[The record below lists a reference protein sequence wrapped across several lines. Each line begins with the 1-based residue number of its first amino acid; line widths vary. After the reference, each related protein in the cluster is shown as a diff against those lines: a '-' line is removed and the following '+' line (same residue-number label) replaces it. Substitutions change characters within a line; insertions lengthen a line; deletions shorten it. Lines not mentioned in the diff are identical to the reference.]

1 MNTEF
6 SVMLKSI
13 RTSQGYKQFE
23 YAKILGCEPS
33 YLSAL
38 ERGKKDPPKP
48 DKLEKLIQRMNLS
61 AEQAQNLRNAAEY
74 RINNIKIPRESNEI
88 VREMLVQL
96 NKKISSITNYQAKL
110 ISHVLS
116 GEQEE
121 SRM

>member
-6 SVMLKSI
+6 SLLLKSI
-13 RTSQGYKQFE
+13 RTSQGYKQYEF
-23 YAKILGCEPS
+23 AKILGCEPS

-61 AEQAQNLRNAAEY
+61 EDQARKLRNAAEN
-74 RINNIKIPRESNEI
+74 RINNIKIPRESSEI
-88 VREMLVQL
+88 VRQMFVLL
-96 NKKISSITNYQAKL
+96 NKKSSSITNYQANV
-110 ISHVLS
+110 ISCVLR
-116 GEQEE
+116 GEQEV

>member
-1 MNTEF
+1 
-6 SVMLKSI
+6 MLKSI

-48 DKLEKLIQRMNLS
+48 EKLEKLIQRMNLS
-61 AEQAQNLRNAAEY
+61 ENQAQKLRNAAEY

-88 VREMLVQL
+88 VREMFVLL
-96 NKKISSITNYQAKL
+96 NKKSSSITNYQAKL
-110 ISHVLS
+110 IRQVLS
-116 GEQEE
+116 GEQEV
-121 SRM
+121 SGM